1 MFESS
6 GPTCRSDSRGRISKF
21 VKRDGRGAGVFYLM
35 LTCERANDL
44 ESAHAEAAS
53 KRIQTKIRNRPIA
66 RQRVRPFGVRAQNG
80 FRFGRLF
87 RKDGRHSRLQYPGF
101 FSGDL

>member
-6 GPTCRSDSRGRISKF
+6 RPTRRRDSGGRITKF
-21 VKRDGRGAGVFYLM
+21 VKRDGSGAGVFHLV
-35 LTCERANDL
+35 LTCEWANDL
-44 ESAHAEAAS
+44 ESAHTEAAS
-53 KRIQTKIRNRPIA
+53 KRIQAKIRDRPIA

-101 FSGDL
+101 F